1 MMSAVEDVDL
11 AVVGADGTVGEAV
24 LELLGQRGFDAAR
37 VHALGAGDAV
47 GRRVTFGGGRLK
59 VADLDGF
66 DFSTVALV
74 VFCSGEDISAAY
86 AERAAS
92 AGCLVVDTSG
102 CFRGRADV
110 PLVVAAVNAED
121 LADVRS
127 RGIVVCPDSAAVQLA
142 LVLKPVQDA
151 VGVERVDVAI
161 YQSVSGLDRKG
172 SEELARQTVLLLNG
186 RPVDPQLFPRQIA
199 FNALARGDVPL
210 ENGYTA
216 EEMAL
221 MTDTR
226 RVLGSSAPEINATV
240 VRIPTF
246 HGDGQ
251 VLHLRTRDKL
261 SAGRAREVLEAAS
274 GVTVVDGPGPE
285 DFPTAVTDAV
295 GADTV
300 FVGRLRE
307 DISHPRGLDLW
318 TVADNVRTGVAL
330 NSVQIVEILVKKY
343 L

>member
-1 MMSAVEDVDL
+1 MSTVGDINL
-11 AVVGADGTVGEAV
+11 AVVGADGMVGEAV
-24 LELLGQRGFDAAR
+24 LELLAQRGFDAAR
-37 VHALGAGDAV
+37 VHPVGEGDAV
-47 GRRVTFGGGRLK
+47 GQRPTFGGGRLK
-59 VADLDGF
+59 VADLEGF
-66 DFSTVALV
+66 DFSNVAIA
-74 VFCSGEDISAAY
+74 VFCPSGDCSAAQ
-86 AERAAS
+86 AQRAAAS
-92 AGCLVVDTSG
+92 GCLVVDACG
-102 CFRGRADV
+102 LFREDVDV
-110 PLVVAAVNAED
+110 PLVVAAVNADD

-127 RGIVVCPDSAAVQLA
+127 RGIVACPDSAAVQLA

-172 SEELARQTVLLLNG
+172 PEELARQTAQLLNG

-199 FNALARGDVPL
+199 FNALARGGVPL

-261 SAGRAREVLEAAS
+261 SAGRAREVLEAAA